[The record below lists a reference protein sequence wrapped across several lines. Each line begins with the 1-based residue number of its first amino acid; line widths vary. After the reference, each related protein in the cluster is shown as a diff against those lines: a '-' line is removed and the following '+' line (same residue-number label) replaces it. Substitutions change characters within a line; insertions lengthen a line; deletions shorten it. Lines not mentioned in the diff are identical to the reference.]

1 MENKTSTL
9 LLVPKKTSITFK
21 PKITPDQVRAA
32 QAEDALKPSKELGAK
47 EVPPKAPKRRKPED
61 EKPAPE
67 HEERREPKGLP
78 PKEKKLEPK
87 ELAFPT
93 EGFVNKYGF
102 IKVRGAVLEKLGWKI
117 TGPRLALLLDVQNG
131 TLILKKKSA

>member
-9 LLVPKKTSITFK
+9 LLVPKKPSITFR
-21 PKITPDQVRAA
+21 PKITPHEVLAKI
-32 QAEDALKPSKELGAK
+32 AEDKLKEVPHAGEK
-47 EVPPKAPKRRKPED
+47 EVPPKAPKRYKKPKEPGDETSPENQPEETKKPE
-61 EKPAPE
+61 
-67 HEERREPKGLP
+67 
-78 PKEKKLEPK
+78 KKPK

-117 TGPRLALLLDVQNG
+117 PGPRLALTLDVQNG
-131 TLILKKKSA
+131 ELILKKKSA